1 MKLSSLL
8 LVSAFLSL
16 THQVSAQAAL
26 VAENDPFF
34 GVGSIT
40 RDTET
45 NLDWLDVSLS
55 QGRSFL
61 DVTNELGAGG
71 DFAGFRHASIAE
83 FQTLVLNAGIGN
95 TNSVVTGDLS
105 AFTNLINLVGTTEI
119 QNGYPQTLG
128 FLEEPRDFDTRVNGE
143 LDFFFQ
149 GSVPAYSATTTVLRS
164 QSVDFNNVGHWL
176 VRPSVVPEPLTILGS
191 LTAVGLGWATKRKVQ
206 AKK

>member
-1 MKLSSLL
+1 MKLSRLL
-8 LVSAFLSL
+8 LVSTFLSL

-26 VAENDPFF
+26 VAGNDPIF
-34 GVGSIT
+34 GVGAIT
-40 RDTET
+40 SDTQT

-95 TNSVVTGDLS
+95 TNTVVTGDLS
-105 AFTNLINLVGTTEI
+105 AFTNLINLVGTTDI
-119 QNGYPQTLG
+119 QDGYPQTLG
-128 FLEEPRDFDTRVNGE
+128 FLYEPPDSGTRVNGE

-149 GSVPAYSATTTVLRS
+149 GSSPAYSATTTVLRS
-164 QSVDFNNVGHWL
+164 QSVAFNNVGHWL
-176 VRPSVVPEPLTILGS
+176 VRSSVVPEPLTILGS
-191 LTAVGLGWATKRKVQ
+191 LTAVGFGWATKRKVQ
-206 AKK
+206 GKK